1 MWNLLKSFNSRAFW
15 LEFWEERGEKINDLS
30 PLSWQFFWNFM
41 TFVLFSKVES
51 FLRRILVSRKLQYSI
66 WYHEI
71 FVFSESCLSPK
82 TFLIAENWLC
92 FRACNSRIITYDQ
105 EFCHVEWFLCVL
117 SLLRKSLLWKVFF
130 KKTLS
135 WCCRKHVFVF
145 EIVSLRGLNKFDQII
160 FFPWLLGKRFSIRQ
174 KKSLKTFPFWA

>member
-1 MWNLLKSFNSRAFW
+1 MTCHLFLDNFLKFHDLCVVFKG
-15 LEFWEERGEKINDLS
+15 WE
-30 PLSWQFFWNFM
+30 
-41 TFVLFSKVES
+41 
-51 FLRRILVSRKLQYSI
+51 FLRWILVSRKLQYSI

-71 FVFSESCLSPK
+71 FVFAESCLSPK

-145 EIVSLRGLNKFDQII
+145 EIVSLRGLNNFDQII

-174 KKSLKTFPFWA
+174 KKVWKLFRFGRWLSFGVES